1 MKTEKTIKITA
12 PTGYEIDRAKSTLEE
27 IVFKPI
33 EPVKEKYPM
42 SVKEIEG
49 RSFYISSSANINESG
64 LSCTASKHQLKTREL
79 ASAFLALMQLKTI
92 CDEWNR
98 IDGFVVD
105 WTNGG
110 IDKYSVEFQGSKLVI
125 DVWSTYSHPLI
136 FKDRATA
143 QLFLDSFKEMIET
156 AKPLL

>member
-49 RSFYISSSANINESG
+49 RDYYITNNGKVDKITNSSDINN
-64 LSCTASKHQLKTREL
+64 LKTEVL

>member
-1 MKTEKTIKITA
+1 MNAEKTIKITA
-12 PTGYEIDRAKSTLEE
+12 PSGYEIDRSKSTLEE

-42 SVKEIEG
+42 SVDDIKGRKWFVCQGKIEQG
-49 RSFYISSSANINESG
+49 QGYTGDLEN
-64 LSCTASKHQLKTREL
+64 LKTREL

>member
-1 MKTEKTIKITA
+1 MNAEKTIKITA
-12 PTGYEIDRAKSTLEE
+12 PSGYEIDRSKSTLEE

-42 SVKEIEG
+42 SVKEIYDRKFYFINGGIEEAVDFD
-49 RSFYISSSANINESG
+49 RSLE
-64 LSCTASKHQLKTREL
+64 LVKTREL

-98 IDGFVVD
+98 IDGFVPD
-105 WTNGG
+105 WSSGKGWNFCITFR
-110 IDKYSVEFQGSKLVI
+110 KQEFQI
-125 DVWSTYSHPLI
+125 HEWSEFHYPLA
-136 FKDRATA
+136 FKDQATA

>member
-49 RSFYISSSANINESG
+49 RDYYITNNGKVDKITNSSDINN
-64 LSCTASKHQLKTREL
+64 LKTEVL

-105 WTNGG
+105 WNDNKTN
-110 IDKYSVEFQGSKLVI
+110 KHSVGFEDEKLVTSE
-125 DVWSTYSHPLI
+125 WTTWRKPLV
-136 FKDRATA
+136 FKDRETA
-143 QLFLDSFKEMIET
+143 QLFLDRFKEMIET

>member
-1 MKTEKTIKITA
+1 MNAEKTIKITA
-12 PTGYEIDRAKSTLEE
+12 PSGYEIDRSKSTLEE

-42 SVKEIEG
+42 SVDDIKGRKWFVCQGKIEQG
-49 RSFYISSSANINESG
+49 QGYTGDLEN
-64 LSCTASKHQLKTREL
+64 LKTREL

-98 IDGFVVD
+98 IDGFVPD

-110 IDKYSVEFQGSKLVI
+110 MKYCVCFTKGKLCVDWWYFQGQALTFQDEK
-125 DVWSTYSHPLI
+125 T
-136 FKDRATA
+136 AT
-143 QLFLDSFKEMIET
+143 LFLNSFRELLET

>member
-1 MKTEKTIKITA
+1 MKNLKITA
-12 PTGYEIDRAKSTLEE
+12 PDGYEIDRAKSTLEE

-42 SVKEIEG
+42 SVDDIKGRKWFVCQGKIEQG
-49 RSFYISSSANINESG
+49 QGYTGDLEN
-64 LSCTASKHQLKTREL
+64 LKTREL

>member
-1 MKTEKTIKITA
+1 MKQQIIIDI
-12 PTGYEIDRAKSTLEE
+12 PNGFEIDIEKSNLS
-27 IVFKPI
+27 IGQVAFKPI
-33 EPVKEKYPM
+33 KPVKEKYPM
-42 SVKEIEG
+42 SVVEVTG
-49 RSFYISSSANINESG
+49 RRWYITSGGDISSATSSSDIN
-64 LSCTASKHQLKTREL
+64 QLKTEQL

-105 WTNGG
+105 WTNDNKQKWCVVFKN
-110 IDKYSVEFQGSKLVI
+110 DKACVYPYWGTN
-125 DVWSTYSHPLI
+125 STLA
-136 FKDRATA
+136 FKDIKTA

>member
-1 MKTEKTIKITA
+1 MNAEKTIKITA
-12 PTGYEIDRAKSTLEE
+12 PSGYEIDRSKSTLEE

-49 RSFYISSSANINESG
+49 RDWYVTPSGGVSESG
-64 LSCTASKHQLKTREL
+64 YPSINDLKTREL
-79 ASAFLALMQLKTI
+79 AEAFLALMQLKTI

-98 IDGFVVD
+98 IDVFVVD
-105 WTNGG
+105 WNDEN
-110 IDKYSVEFQGSKLVI
+110 ICKYSIISREAETQVDGCYQISR
-125 DVWSTYSHPLI
+125 PLI
-136 FKDRATA
+136 FKDRETA
-143 QLFLDSFKEMIET
+143 KLFLDSFKEMIET

>member
-1 MKTEKTIKITA
+1 MNAEKTIKITA
-12 PTGYEIDRAKSTLEE
+12 PSGYEIDRSKSTLEE

-42 SVKEIEG
+42 SVDDIKGRKWFVCQGKIEQG
-49 RSFYISSSANINESG
+49 QGYTGDLEN
-64 LSCTASKHQLKTREL
+64 LKTREL

-98 IDGFVVD
+98 IDGFVPD
-105 WTNGG
+105 WSNDRQVKWGVG
-110 IDKYSVEFQGSKLVI
+110 FINNNLN
-125 DVWSTYSHPLI
+125 STQLHPIYSHSLVFQDEETAKI
-136 FKDRATA
+136 FIG
-143 QLFLDSFKEMIET
+143 SFRELLET

>member
-1 MKTEKTIKITA
+1 MNAEKTIKITA
-12 PTGYEIDRAKSTLEE
+12 PSGYEIDRSKSTLEE

-42 SVKEIEG
+42 SVDDIKGRKWFVCQGKIEQG
-49 RSFYISSSANINESG
+49 QGYTGDLEN
-64 LSCTASKHQLKTREL
+64 LKTREL

-125 DVWSTYSHPLI
+125 DVWSTKSHPLI